1 MHVEGDGPQGQP
13 AEGVVSLETLAE
25 GLGSATALDEAA
37 EGEEGGE
44 SEEVELEADGEAD
57 SAEEGEESA
66 EELTFTIKV
75 DGKEVVLTQSE
86 LIERAQKGHDYTA
99 KTMALAE
106 ERKAL
111 EPVRKAAEEA
121 RQKADAAAQE
131 AIERLEATAKFMQA
145 QLGDEPPVEWAAKDP
160 AYYLT
165 AKAQHDS
172 KKGQLQQALGEL
184 HRLKD
189 EQHRQRQ
196 AALDQKA
203 EATLR
208 HLESTLPGWND
219 GELAALS
226 AYIGKA
232 GIRPETHADAFVESG
247 LWEMAHKA
255 KAYDALLAQKAALK
269 PVKAA
274 PKVHKPGASNPQP
287 PQLAKR
293 QEAMKAHS
301 ARPSIDTLAA
311 LL

>member
-1 MHVEGDGPQGQP
+1 MSKEGDAPQGQP
-13 AEGVVSLETLAE
+13 AEGVVSLDSLASAM
-25 GLGSATALDEAA
+25 GSESALDIEA

-44 SEEVELEADGEAD
+44 SEEIELEADGEAEG
-57 SAEEGEESA
+57 AEEGEESA

-75 DGKEVVLTQSE
+75 DGKEVTLTQTE

-121 RQKADAAAQE
+121 RQKADTAAAE
-131 AIERLEATAKFMQA
+131 AIARLEATAKFMQA

-196 AALDQKA
+196 ASLNQKA
-203 EATLR
+203 EATLK
-208 HLESTLPGWND
+208 HLADTLPGWND
-219 GELAALS
+219 GVLAELS
-226 AYIGKA
+226 SYIAGA
-232 GIRPETHADAFVESG
+232 GIKPDTHADAFVESG

-274 PKVHKPGASNPQP
+274 PKVHKPGANNPQP
-287 PQLAKR
+287 QHLAKR
-293 QEAMKAHS
+293 QEALKAHN
-301 ARPSIDTLAA
+301 ARPSIDTLAS